1 MTHCSLTRL
10 WLRTVLKLM
19 KPNRPTSPRNIFLT
33 PPKTWPLPRP
43 CQGRELQALESS
55 WRQGYTP
62 HHRLRGFPGFVGDP
76 QMGPSAGHLPRV
88 FLPKTGTETCWWGAN
103 TWEGGNTWTSMNKHE
118 QAWTSRHDTVLGIF
132 TLVKQAVMWD
142 IVNPYGI

>member
-1 MTHCSLTRL
+1 
-10 WLRTVLKLM
+10 M

-88 FLPKTGTETCWWGAN
+88 FYQRLGLKLA
-103 TWEGGNTWTSMNKHE
+103 GGEPTPEKGEIPEQAWTSMNKHE
-118 QAWTSRHDTVLGIF
+118 QAWASRHDTVLGIF